1 MKHYSPDEF
10 MTQGQ
15 VNAMRLADRI
25 EQAEHFNMF
34 FWVKPGTGECPSC
47 MGGHAADMTG
57 ANLGRLEWTDIRDL
71 ARDWL
76 GFDREQASLAFT
88 PPWVRES
95 GGAPSPDH
103 MPEHVRR
110 AVALLR
116 HYAAT
121 GVVTWNAHRQS
132 VPAVMRV
139 DAERMAITA
148 PAWL

>member
-34 FWVKPGTGECPSC
+34 YWVRPGHFECPSC
-47 MGGHAADMTG
+47 MGGHAVDMMG
-57 ANLGRLEWTDIRDL
+57 GRLANIEWTEIREM
-71 ARDWL
+71 AGGFL

-88 PPWVRES
+88 PPWVREC
-95 GGAPSPDH
+95 GAGPSPEH
-103 MPEHVRR
+103 MPDHAAR

-121 GVVTWNAHRQS
+121 GVVTWNARRQT
-132 VPAVMRV
+132 PAVM
-139 DAERMAITA
+139 ALGPNAMATLT